1 MISKKNNE
9 NLILEN
15 YENEFSYQLDK
26 SNLNISFNRI
36 AFIFFIFLMICFI
49 FSIKVVFLGSLNS
62 KLQKKEIEQTI
73 TNSRADIIDNNGN
86 FLAKT
91 VNTLTIGIKPN
102 LIINEKKLLI
112 NLQLIFP
119 NKDFNKIKKK
129 IKKKKY
135 FRLEKELSQN
145 QIERL
150 RLLGDKSIQF
160 EEQIT
165 RLYPQQNLF
174 SHVLGQIDDDNN
186 GVSGI
191 EKFFDYELK
200 KSNDPLKLTV
210 DSDIQF
216 LIREE
221 LLKAKEIFKNLG
233 SAAILMNVNNGDILS
248 LISLPDFDLNKRE
261 NIQDLNYTNKI
272 TKGVYELGSVFKT
285 FTLAAG
291 FDEGIIE
298 PDTEFKNLEKKLI
311 CAGHSIEEYDKKMPS
326 NLTAEQILIRSSNI
340 GAVKIAQQIGI
351 EKFKLFLEKIG
362 TLNKIEFDIEEV
374 GQPLNFN
381 WGKCKLATSSFGHGI
396 TTTPLQ
402 LAKAYSIITNG
413 GYNIKPTLIKKNLKK
428 SYTKKRI
435 LNEEV
440 SNKINPILRKVVS
453 TDEGTAH
460 FADVEGYQVGGKTG
474 TADKARY
481 GGYSKDKINTFVS
494 IFPISKPKYVLLVL
508 LDEPKPSK
516 EYVYHYRDGRTPYK
530 GNWRN
535 TAGWTS
541 VEIAG
546 KIIEKI
552 GPILATKYIEAN

>member
-1 MISKKNNE
+1 MMPKKNNE

-62 KLQKKEIEQTI
+62 KLQKKEVEQTK
-73 TNSRADIIDNNGN
+73 TNFRADIIDNNGN

-165 RLYPQQNLF
+165 RIYPQQNLF

-200 KSNDPLKLTV
+200 KSNDPLQLTV

-233 SAAILMNVNNGDILS
+233 SAAILMDVNNGDILS

-291 FDEGIIE
+291 FEEGIIE

-311 CAGHSIEEYDKKMPS
+311 CAGHLIEEYDKKMPS
-326 NLTAEQILIRSSNI
+326 DLTAEQILIRSSNI

-374 GQPLNFN
+374 GQPLNFS

-402 LAKAYSIITNG
+402 LVKAYSIITNG

-428 SYTKKRI
+428 NYQKKRI

>member
-1 MISKKNNE
+1 MMQKKNNE

-36 AFIFFIFLMICFI
+36 AFIFFIFFMICFI
-49 FSIKVVFLGSLNS
+49 FSIKVIFLGSLNS
-62 KLQKKEIEQTI
+62 KLQKKEVEQTK
-73 TNSRADIIDNNGN
+73 TNFRADIIDNNGN

-160 EEQIT
+160 EKQIT
-165 RLYPQQNLF
+165 RIYPQQNLF
-174 SHVLGQIDDDNN
+174 SHVLGQIDDNNN

-200 KSNDPLKLTV
+200 KSNDPLQLTV

-272 TKGVYELGSVFKT
+272 TKGIYELGSVFKT

-402 LAKAYSIITNG
+402 LVKAYSIITNG

-541 VEIAG
+541 VEITG

>member
-9 NLILEN
+9 NLTLEN

-49 FSIKVVFLGSLNS
+49 FSIKVIFLGSLNS
-62 KLQKKEIEQTI
+62 KLQKKEVEQTK
-73 TNSRADIIDNNGN
+73 TNFRADIIDNNGN

-165 RLYPQQNLF
+165 RVYPQQNLF
-174 SHVLGQIDDDNN
+174 SHVLGQIDDNNN

-233 SAAILMNVNNGDILS
+233 SAAILMNVNNGNILS

-291 FDEGIIE
+291 FDERIIE

-402 LAKAYSIITNG
+402 LVKAYSIITNG

-428 SYTKKRI
+428 SNTKKRI